1 MSVEHEQG
9 RRPGWIILIPVAAVV
24 GLTAWFIVAM
34 AGR

>member
-1 MSVEHEQG
+1 MTDAANQG
-9 RRPGWIILIPVAAVV
+9 RRPGWIILIPVTLIV

>member
-1 MSVEHEQG
+1 MSDAHDQG

-24 GLTAWFIVAM
+24 GATAWFIVAM

>member
-1 MSVEHEQG
+1 MTDNHEQR

-24 GLTAWFIVAM
+24 GATAWFIVAM